1 MNFLIKPA
9 LKKIEANR
17 ARKPTRDQTRNR
29 KKVLAVLYRIIAN
42 RRYEKD
48 KQPWMRPINQLIA
61 NKQKECWTMIQ
72 NVCTV
77 PKDFLPL
84 ELKVDLYKA
93 PLCMT
98 AMAVQNIRVKDILY
112 LRDVLSFCKEQLTP
126 YNYLHETTLDL
137 LSKPEVQ
144 AAMKDGVNGEF
155 LNRSVNL
162 RIDHC
167 LWHETSRGG
176 REGSAAFGECMACNV
191 PLVRVVFERDVRA

>member
-1 MNFLIKPA
+1 MF
-9 LKKIEANR
+9 
-17 ARKPTRDQTRNR
+17 TRRTH
-29 KKVLAVLYRIIAN
+29 AG
-42 RRYEKD
+42 
-48 KQPWMRPINQLIA
+48 
-61 NKQKECWTMIQ
+61 
-72 NVCTV
+72 TV

-191 PLVRVVFERDVRA
+191 PLVRSVRARSARTSITVFTHELKKILTQNTNTRIPTLKHQHRYASSYP

>member
-1 MNFLIKPA
+1 
-9 LKKIEANR
+9 
-17 ARKPTRDQTRNR
+17 
-29 KKVLAVLYRIIAN
+29 
-42 RRYEKD
+42 
-48 KQPWMRPINQLIA
+48 
-61 NKQKECWTMIQ
+61 
-72 NVCTV
+72 
-77 PKDFLPL
+77 
-84 ELKVDLYKA
+84 
-93 PLCMT
+93 MT

-191 PLVRVVFERDVRA
+191 PLVRVMFERDVRARHEFDFFSIKTPTPEHQHSNTNRYASSYP